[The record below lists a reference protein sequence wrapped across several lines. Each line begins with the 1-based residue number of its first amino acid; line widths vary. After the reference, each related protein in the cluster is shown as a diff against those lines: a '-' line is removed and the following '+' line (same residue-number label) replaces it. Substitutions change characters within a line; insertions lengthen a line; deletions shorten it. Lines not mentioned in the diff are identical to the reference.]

1 MIIDI
6 VPAIDIIGG
15 KCVRLTKGDYNRQKV
30 YSGSP
35 LDVAKGFEDCGCTA
49 LHMVD
54 LDGAKSKHIVNYRVL
69 EQVAG
74 HTSLHIDFGGGL
86 KSDDDLRIAFECG
99 AEKVTG
105 GSVAVKSPEL
115 FEHWLM
121 KYGERIILGADSK
134 DGKISTDGW
143 LESSEYEL
151 ISFIKHYAA
160 KGVKSVISTDINRD
174 GMMKGPAVELYREV
188 LAAVPDIRLI
198 ASGGVSGIDDVYALD
213 EIGVPAVIV
222 GKAIYENSI
231 TLDILS
237 RFNSN
242 RPSENR

>member
-1 MIIDI
+1 MIDI
-6 VPAIDIIGG
+6 VPAIDIIDG

-134 DGKISTDGW
+134 GGKISTDGW

-231 TLDILS
+231 TLDMLS

>member
-1 MIIDI
+1 MIDI

-188 LAAVPDIRLI
+188 LAEVPDIRLI

-231 TLDILS
+231 ALDMLS

>member
-1 MIIDI
+1 MIEI
-6 VPAIDIIGG
+6 VPAIDILGG
-15 KCVRLTKGDYNRQKV
+15 KCVRLTKGDYNQQTV

-35 LDVAKGFEDCGCTA
+35 LDVAKGFEDCGCTS

-54 LDGAKSKHIVNYRVL
+54 LDGAKSKHIVNYKVL

-105 GSVAVKSPEL
+105 GSVAVKNPEL
-115 FEHWLM
+115 FERWLM
-121 KYGERIILGADSK
+121 KYGAERIILGADSK

-143 LESSEYEL
+143 LERSEYEL
-151 ISFIKHYAA
+151 VSFIKHYAA

-174 GMMKGPAVELYREV
+174 GMMKGPAVELYREL
-188 LAAVPDIRLI
+188 LAEVPDIRLI
-198 ASGGVSGIDDVYALD
+198 ASGGVSEIGDVYALN

-231 TLDILS
+231 TLAMLS
-237 RFNSN
+237 HFNSK
-242 RPSENR
+242 R

>member
-1 MIIDI
+1 MIDI

-222 GKAIYENSI
+222 GKAIYESSI
-231 TLDILS
+231 TLDMLS

>member
-1 MIIDI
+1 MIDI

-49 LHMVD
+49 LHMV
-54 LDGAKSKHIVNYRVL
+54 VNYRVL
-69 EQVAG
+69 EQVAC

-115 FEHWLM
+115 YEHWLM

-222 GKAIYENSI
+222 GKAIYENCI
-231 TLDILS
+231 TLDMLS

>member
-1 MIIDI
+1 MIDI

-99 AEKVTG
+99 AEMVTG

-213 EIGVPAVIV
+213 EIGVQAVIV

-231 TLDILS
+231 TLDMLS

>member
-1 MIIDI
+1 MIDI

-151 ISFIKHYAA
+151 ISFIKHYVA

-231 TLDILS
+231 TLDMLS

>member
-1 MIIDI
+1 MIDI

-160 KGVKSVISTDINRD
+160 KGVRSVISTDINRD

-231 TLDILS
+231 TLDMLS
-237 RFNSN
+237 RFNIN

>member
-1 MIIDI
+1 MIDI

-198 ASGGVSGIDDVYALD
+198 ASGGVSGINDVYALD

-231 TLDILS
+231 TLDMLS

>member
-1 MIIDI
+1 MIDI

-121 KYGERIILGADSK
+121 KYGERRILGADSK

-213 EIGVPAVIV
+213 EIGVQAVIV

-231 TLDILS
+231 TLDMLS

>member
-1 MIIDI
+1 MIDI

>member
-1 MIIDI
+1 MIDI

-231 TLDILS
+231 TLDMLS

>member
-1 MIIDI
+1 MIDI
-6 VPAIDIIGG
+6 VPAIDIIDG

-134 DGKISTDGW
+134 GGKISTDGW

-213 EIGVPAVIV
+213 EIGVQAVIV

-231 TLDILS
+231 TLDMLS

>member
-1 MIIDI
+1 MIDI

-151 ISFIKHYAA
+151 ISFIKLYAA

-231 TLDILS
+231 TLDMLS

>member
-1 MIIDI
+1 MIDI

-74 HTSLHIDFGGGL
+74 HTSLRIDFGGGL

-231 TLDILS
+231 TLDMLS
-237 RFNSN
+237 LSLIHI
-242 RPSENR
+242 

>member
-1 MIIDI
+1 MIDI

-69 EQVAG
+69 EQVAC

-115 FEHWLM
+115 YEHWLM

-222 GKAIYENSI
+222 GKAIYENCI
-231 TLDILS
+231 TLDMLS

>member
-1 MIIDI
+1 MIDI

-105 GSVAVKSPEL
+105 GRVAVKSPEL

-188 LAAVPDIRLI
+188 LAEVPDIRLI

-231 TLDILS
+231 TLDMLS

>member
-1 MIIDI
+1 MIDI

-213 EIGVPAVIV
+213 EIGVQAVIV

-231 TLDILS
+231 TLDMLS

>member
-1 MIIDI
+1 MIDI

-231 TLDILS
+231 TLDMLS

-242 RPSENR
+242 RPCENR

>member
-1 MIIDI
+1 MIDI

-99 AEKVTG
+99 AEMVTG

-231 TLDILS
+231 TLDMLS

>member
-1 MIIDI
+1 MIDI

-188 LAAVPDIRLI
+188 LAEVPDIRLI

-231 TLDILS
+231 TLDMLS